1 MDLFRI
7 YINIFNI
14 KKIILNIL
22 LLKLFVISLNYN
34 QFKKL
39 NKLNEVNIT
48 IKGQGYYSP
57 IATNS
62 IVRYQIDSIYINGI
76 IKSISSDNLYY
87 MDNEEENEVY
97 IVFYQNLLRTREMFR
112 GLSRITKIDLSNFNF
127 SDVKDALNMFYE
139 CESLTSIKFGNTTTK
154 SLENMAGMFRGCLN
168 LLSLDLSMFDT
179 SKVKYR
185 YIKSSIDDKY
195 V

>member
-76 IKSISSDNLYY
+76 KKSISSDNLYY

-127 SDVKDALNMFYE
+127 SM
-139 CESLTSIKFGNTTTK
+139 
-154 SLENMAGMFRGCLN
+154 
-168 LLSLDLSMFDT
+168 
-179 SKVKYR
+179 
-185 YIKSSIDDKY
+185 
-195 V
+195 